1 MTSDNVTPTI
11 DPMAVS
17 QRIMLSLPQEL
28 LDRLNDLAKEK
39 GLSRSALIRMVLK
52 EYARQ
57 EEAGDGDE

>member
-1 MTSDNVTPTI
+1 MTSDNATPTI

-39 GLSRSALIRMVLK
+39 GLSRSALIRMVLT

-57 EEAGDGDE
+57 EEASDGDE